1 MIKDPISNEYVT
13 VNSVSIFSERT
24 GDIVTILD
32 ILSLSWGQRN
42 YFLLS
47 QVSDVKLLSRI
58 WLFATPM
65 DCSLPGSSVHG
76 IFQARILEW
85 VAISFSFY

>member
-58 WLFATPM
+58 WLFVTPM